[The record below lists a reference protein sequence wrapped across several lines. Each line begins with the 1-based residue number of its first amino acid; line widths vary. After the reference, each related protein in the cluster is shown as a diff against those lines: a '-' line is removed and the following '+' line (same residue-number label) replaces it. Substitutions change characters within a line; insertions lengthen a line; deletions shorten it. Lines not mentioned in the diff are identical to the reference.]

1 MFFIILF
8 LLVSVVN
15 TQYYSQ
21 QQYPSNN
28 YNSWLSNSQNYQPWN
43 QGIQQNRA
51 YVRGNLLSEDT
62 STLPYGS
69 QIIVSIK
76 DVSIQDVAAGPLN
89 SVVLTRSYRF
99 PIAFQIPYSIAQIQQ
114 DPNTARRYA
123 LQARIEINGQ
133 LLYINDQQIPVQLIP
148 APINPINIMLKKVGT
163 PSYPGPD
170 ISIYPT
176 RPPTIGGV
184 YICQLRPDPGLCYAS
199 IEQYYFNTQSRS
211 CQTFTWGGCGGNQN
225 RFATRDACERT
236 CSIYRRRIL
245 NNNAKQAPIG

>member
-1 MFFIILF
+1 MKLY
-8 LLVSVVN
+8 LD
-15 TQYYSQ
+15 
-21 QQYPSNN
+21 
-28 YNSWLSNSQNYQPWN
+28 
-43 QGIQQNRA
+43 RA

-76 DVSIQDVAAGPLN
+76 DVSIQDVAAGSLN
-89 SVVLTRSYRF
+89 SVVLTGSYRF

-163 PSYPGPD
+163 P
-170 ISIYPT
+170 
-176 RPPTIGGV
+176 
-184 YICQLRPDPGLCYAS
+184 
-199 IEQYYFNTQSRS
+199 
-211 CQTFTWGGCGGNQN
+211 
-225 RFATRDACERT
+225 
-236 CSIYRRRIL
+236 
-245 NNNAKQAPIG
+245 